1 MQFERIPPYQNNSW
15 KKSWSSAGK
24 KLEKC
29 RKEAREVQER
39 SWSIVLASQKQCLDE
54 VIYDVL

>member
-24 KLEKC
+24 KLEQC
-29 RKEAREVQER
+29 RKEAGA
-39 SWSIVLASQKQCLDE
+39 VL
-54 VIYDVL
+54 